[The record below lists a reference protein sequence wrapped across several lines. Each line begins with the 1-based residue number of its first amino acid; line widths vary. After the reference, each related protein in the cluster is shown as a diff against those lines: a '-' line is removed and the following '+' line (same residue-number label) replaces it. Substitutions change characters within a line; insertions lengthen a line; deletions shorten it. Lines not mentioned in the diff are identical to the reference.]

1 MIQYNGIAIK
11 THPDVYK
18 PSKDTFL
25 LADNLD
31 ITRRDEVLEIGT
43 GAGLIAI
50 YCAQRSK
57 RVVAT
62 DIDEEAIKCA
72 LKNVIANRTYNVE
85 LKNGDLFEPV
95 QNEKYDLILFN
106 TYNTT
111 VNDNKNQSEDFSKS
125 REIINK
131 FILELKNYLN
141 EGGRFQ
147 ILQSTDCDIEKTIQ
161 KLEESGFVVEIK
173 AREKILSSEM
183 VLINGKIEKED
194 LKSIK

>member
-1 MIQYNGIAIK
+1 MIQYNGIVIK

-31 ITRRDEVLEIGT
+31 ITRRDEILEIGT
-43 GAGLIAI
+43 GTGLIAV
-50 YCAQRSK
+50 YSAQRSK

-62 DIDEEAIKCA
+62 DINEEAVKCA

-85 LKNGDLFEPV
+85 LRNGDLFEPV

-106 TYNTT
+106 TYNAAD
-111 VNDNKNQSEDFSKS
+111 NDKKNQSEDFPKS
-125 REIINK
+125 REIIDK

-141 EGGRFQ
+141 EEGRFQ
-147 ILQSTDCDIEKTIQ
+147 ILQSSDCDIEKTIQ
-161 KLEESGFVVEIK
+161 KLEDSGFAVEIK
-173 AREKILSSEM
+173 AREKILSSEI
-183 VLINGKIEKED
+183 VLINGKLEK
-194 LKSIK
+194 KT

>member
-1 MIQYNGIAIK
+1 MIQYNGIVIK

-31 ITRRDEVLEIGT
+31 ITRRDEILEIGT
-43 GAGLIAI
+43 GTGLIAV
-50 YCAQRSK
+50 YSAQRSK

-72 LKNVIANRTYNVE
+72 LQNVIANRTYNVE
-85 LKNGDLFEPV
+85 LKNGNLFEPV

-106 TYNTT
+106 TYNADA
-111 VNDNKNQSEDFSKS
+111 NDKKNQSEDYSKS
-125 REIINK
+125 REIIDK
-131 FILELKNYLN
+131 FILELNDYLN

-147 ILQSTDCDIEKTIQ
+147 IVQSSDCDIEKTIS

-173 AREKILSSEM
+173 AREKILSSEL
-183 VLINGKIEKED
+183 VLINGKLEK
-194 LKSIK
+194 KT

>member
-1 MIQYNGIAIK
+1 MIQYNGIVIK
-11 THPDVYK
+11 THPEVYK

-31 ITRRDEVLEIGT
+31 ITRKDEILEIGT
-43 GAGLIAI
+43 GTGLIAV
-50 YCAQRSK
+50 YSAQRSK

-62 DIDEEAIKCA
+62 DIDEKAIKCA
-72 LKNVIANRTYNVE
+72 LQNVIANRTYNVE

-106 TYNTT
+106 TYNADA
-111 VNDNKNQSEDFSKS
+111 NDKKNQSEDYSKS
-125 REIINK
+125 REIIDK
-131 FILELKNYLN
+131 FILELNDYLN

-147 ILQSTDCDIEKTIQ
+147 IVQSSDCDIEKTIS

-173 AREKILSSEM
+173 AREKILSSEL
-183 VLINGKIEKED
+183 VLINGKLGK
-194 LKSIK
+194 KT

>member
-1 MIQYNGIAIK
+1 MIQYNGIVIK

-31 ITRRDEVLEIGT
+31 ITRRDEILEIGT
-43 GAGLIAI
+43 GTGLIAV
-50 YCAQRSK
+50 YSAQRSK
-57 RVVAT
+57 SVVAT
-62 DIDEEAIKCA
+62 DINEEAIKCA

-106 TYNTT
+106 TYNTAD
-111 VNDNKNQSEDFSKS
+111 NDKKNQSEDFPKS
-125 REIINK
+125 REIIDK

-147 ILQSTDCDIEKTIQ
+147 IVQSSDCDIEKTIQ
-161 KLEESGFVVEIK
+161 KLEESRFAVEIK
-173 AREKILSSEM
+173 AREKILSSEL
-183 VLINGKIEKED
+183 VLINGKLEK
-194 LKSIK
+194 KT

>member
-1 MIQYNGIAIK
+1 MIQYNGIVIK

-31 ITRRDEVLEIGT
+31 ITRRDEILEIGT
-43 GAGLIAI
+43 GTGLIAV
-50 YCAQRSK
+50 YSAQRSK

-62 DIDEEAIKCA
+62 DINEEAIKCA

-111 VNDNKNQSEDFSKS
+111 ANKNQSEDFSKS
-125 REIINK
+125 REIIDK

-147 ILQSTDCDIEKTIQ
+147 IVQSSDCDIEKTIHN
-161 KLEESGFVVEIK
+161 LEESGFAVEIK
-173 AREKILSSEM
+173 AREKILSSEL
-183 VLINGKIEKED
+183 VLINGKLEK
-194 LKSIK
+194 KT

>member
-1 MIQYNGIAIK
+1 MIQYNGIVIK

-31 ITRRDEVLEIGT
+31 ITRRDEILEIGT
-43 GAGLIAI
+43 GTGLIAV
-50 YCAQRSK
+50 YSAQRSK

-72 LKNVIANRTYNVE
+72 LQNVIANRTYNVE
-85 LKNGDLFEPV
+85 LKNGNLFEPV

-106 TYNTT
+106 TYNADA
-111 VNDNKNQSEDFSKS
+111 NDKKNQSEDYSKS
-125 REIINK
+125 REIIDK
-131 FILELKNYLN
+131 FILELNDYLN

-147 ILQSTDCDIEKTIQ
+147 IVQSSDCDIEKTIS

-173 AREKILSSEM
+173 AREKILSSEL
-183 VLINGKIEKED
+183 VLINGKLGK
-194 LKSIK
+194 KT

>member
-1 MIQYNGIAIK
+1 MIQYNGIVIK

-31 ITRRDEVLEIGT
+31 ITRRDEILEIGT
-43 GAGLIAI
+43 GTGLIAV
-50 YCAQRSK
+50 YSAQRSK

-62 DIDEEAIKCA
+62 DINEEAIKCA

-106 TYNTT
+106 TYNTAD
-111 VNDNKNQSEDFSKS
+111 NDKKDKSEDFPKS
-125 REIINK
+125 REIIDK

-147 ILQSTDCDIEKTIQ
+147 IVQSSDCDIEKTIHN
-161 KLEESGFVVEIK
+161 LEESGFAVEIK
-173 AREKILSSEM
+173 AREKILSSEL
-183 VLINGKIEKED
+183 VLINGKLEK
-194 LKSIK
+194 KT

>member
-31 ITRRDEVLEIGT
+31 ITRRDEILEIGT
-43 GAGLIAI
+43 GTGLIAV
-50 YCAQRSK
+50 YSAQRSK

-62 DIDEEAIKCA
+62 DINEEAIRCA

-106 TYNTT
+106 TYNTAD
-111 VNDNKNQSEDFSKS
+111 NDKKNQSEDFPKS
-125 REIINK
+125 REIIDK

-147 ILQSTDCDIEKTIQ
+147 IVQSSDCDIEKTIQ
-161 KLEESGFVVEIK
+161 KLEESRFAVEIK
-173 AREKILSSEM
+173 AREKILSSEL
-183 VLINGKIEKED
+183 VLINGKLEK
-194 LKSIK
+194 KT

>member
-1 MIQYNGIAIK
+1 MIQYNGIVIK
-11 THPDVYK
+11 THPEVYK

-31 ITRRDEVLEIGT
+31 ITRKDEILEIGT
-43 GAGLIAI
+43 GTGLIAV
-50 YCAQRSK
+50 YSAQRSK

-111 VNDNKNQSEDFSKS
+111 ANKDQSEDFSKS
-125 REIINK
+125 REIIDK
-131 FILELKNYLN
+131 FILELNDYLN

-147 ILQSTDCDIEKTIQ
+147 IVQSSDCDIEKTIS

-173 AREKILSSEM
+173 AREKILSSEL
-183 VLINGKIEKED
+183 VLINGKLRENA
-194 LKSIK
+194 